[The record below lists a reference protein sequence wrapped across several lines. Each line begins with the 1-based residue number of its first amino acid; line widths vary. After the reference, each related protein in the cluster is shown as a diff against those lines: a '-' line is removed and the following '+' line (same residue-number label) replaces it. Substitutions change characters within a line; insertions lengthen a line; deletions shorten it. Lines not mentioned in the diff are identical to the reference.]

1 VVDRY
6 VALGYVVR
14 RSVCGT
20 VYLSRTADR
29 ALGTG
34 GLHVREVG
42 LRADVALAVEV
53 VEVHLVI
60 VVVPARSY
68 PRPVAKEGRMEQ
80 RSVGCQG
87 LRVSAI
93 GLGCMVM
100 SKSYWPADER
110 ESVATI
116 QRAFDLGITFLVT
129 ADM

>member
-1 VVDRY
+1 MSSKVIMEAPLVSCEAPLVSCVERC

-20 VYLSRTADR
+20 VYLGRRADR

-42 LRADVALAVEV
+42 LRADVALPVEV

-68 PRPVAKEGRMEQ
+68 STGR
-80 RSVGCQG
+80 
-87 LRVSAI
+87 
-93 GLGCMVM
+93 
-100 SKSYWPADER
+100 
-110 ESVATI
+110 
-116 QRAFDLGITFLVT
+116 
-129 ADM
+129 